1 MSRLL
6 ADWLSDE
13 GEMRIAR
20 IELIMVQPP
29 LADSYVLVA
38 YTTHGLALV
47 YTLPHLEHIHT
58 MQLKPEGFAR
68 YGGSPVIS
76 FVGVDGSPVFQS
88 SSHRRHW

>member
-1 MSRLL
+1 M
-6 ADWLSDE
+6 
-13 GEMRIAR
+13 GIAHV
-20 IELIMVQPP
+20 ELITVQPP

-68 YGGSPVIS
+68 YVSSTVSS
-76 FVGVDGSPVFQS
+76 FFRW
-88 SSHRRHW
+88 H